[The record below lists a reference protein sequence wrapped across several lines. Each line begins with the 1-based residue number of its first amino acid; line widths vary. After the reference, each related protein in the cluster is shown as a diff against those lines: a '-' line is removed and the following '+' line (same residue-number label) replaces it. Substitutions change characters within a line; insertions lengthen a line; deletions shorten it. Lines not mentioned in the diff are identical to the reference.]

1 MQHLSELSLLD
12 TSYPFGS
19 VAAGVRPDS
28 CRVQGTAPRQ
38 TSAIDTAR
46 EPGAKRA
53 KVKMALAHPAGG
65 EMDQWQKLISLTWGG
80 DVRENWI
87 SETELR
93 EGERS
98 ERGGKTFGNDDKWRG
113 TLKFK
118 LAQLVSNE
126 LKVTWCS
133 RVFISALIHCWFRVH
148 SLLDFGRDPRGVQ
161 GVGSRRER
169 LHLQTGAWDGH
180 ALSGLHAQRGG
191 AGHHHA
197 ETRHG
202 RWVTWTP
209 TDAKM

>member
-1 MQHLSELSLLD
+1 MQHPSELSLLD
-12 TSYPFGS
+12 TRYPFGS
-19 VAAGVRPDS
+19 VAAGMRPDS
-28 CRVQGTAPRQ
+28 CRVQGAAPRQ

-46 EPGAKRA
+46 EPGPKRA

-65 EMDQWQKLISLTWGG
+65 EMDQWQKLILLTWGG
-80 DVRENWI
+80 DEREDW
-87 SETELR
+87 
-93 EGERS
+93 EGKRS
-98 ERGGKTFGNDDKWRG
+98 EGGGNTFGNDDKWGG
-113 TLKFK
+113 TLEFK
-118 LAQLVSNE
+118 LAQLDSDEV
-126 LKVTWCS
+126 KVTWCRDGS

-148 SLLDFGRDPRGVQ
+148 SLLKFGRDPRGVQ